1 MGFRGPSHARRAE
14 AVFPLVGPALM
25 GRDPFFSFK
34 SSPRR
39 RPPLAPPPPHAAAS
53 SSATATAPRG
63 GGRRRRWSGSA
74 AGRSSWRTAPC
85 PSQSLDPSLSPP
97 LLWSFRFSRL
107 CNRDLPNCVVA

>member
-25 GRDPFFSFK
+25 GRDPFFSSK

-39 RPPLAPPPPHAAAS
+39 RPPLAPPPPPPPHS
-53 SSATATAPRG
+53 ATAPRG
-63 GGRRRRWSGSA
+63 GREGRRRKEMERVGGGEKQLEDCTVSKSVTG
-74 AGRSSWRTAPC
+74 
-85 PSQSLDPSLSPP
+85 
-97 LLWSFRFSRL
+97 FSRL